1 MNYSKYFSNI
11 LDNKLYILLILFTIL
26 VFTSISIYY
35 YRKFVVDK
43 INKKFVN
50 NKEFLNK
57 SHDNKKS
64 EATFYFFY
72 TTWCPHSKIAIGEIE
87 KLKNATNSN
96 VNGVNIIFREIDSD
110 QDNETTDKFEVK
122 GYPTIKLIYDN
133 KIYDYDAKPQL
144 DTLLQFLDSVLTN

>member
-144 DTLLQFLDSVLTN
+144 DTLLQFLNSVLTN